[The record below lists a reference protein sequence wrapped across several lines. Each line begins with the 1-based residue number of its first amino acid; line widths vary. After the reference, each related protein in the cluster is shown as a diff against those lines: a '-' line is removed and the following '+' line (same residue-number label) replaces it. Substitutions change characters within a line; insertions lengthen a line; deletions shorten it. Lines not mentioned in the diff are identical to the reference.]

1 MSTGS
6 PLVDRVGPDNKALTG
21 GEQRPVLANL
31 LVRWPDPPEGE
42 DMLPRTSRPVLWL
55 MSAVLLLAAC
65 GGDVSTTTSPAA
77 ADTSTTEEMMD
88 DTSTTEEMMDETST
102 TEEMME
108 ETSTTEVMMDEDVLA
123 VAEAEGDLG
132 TFLAALDAAGIM
144 EDFHGEGPFTLF
156 IPTDEAFAVYLEQN
170 EMSQEE
176 AFAGAEMLQ
185 SILGYHVVTMAEDSE
200 MVMGMDGQT
209 FTTLNGAPLEVTV
222 DGETVMVGEATI
234 LRYDIVASNGVV
246 HVIDT
251 VLTPPVG

>member
-1 MSTGS
+1 
-6 PLVDRVGPDNKALTG
+6 
-21 GEQRPVLANL
+21 
-31 LVRWPDPPEGE
+31 
-42 DMLPRTSRPVLWL
+42 MLPRTTRLAIWL
-55 MSAVLLLAAC
+55 TSVVLLLAAC
-65 GGDVSTTTSPAA
+65 GDGASTTTSPAA

-88 DTSTTEEMMDETST
+88 DTSTTEEMDETST
-102 TEEMME
+102 TEEMM
-108 ETSTTEVMMDEDVLA
+108 DDDVLA

-156 IPTDEAFAVYLEQN
+156 IPTDEAFAAYLDQN
-170 EMSQEE
+170 DMSQEE

-185 SILGYHVVTMAEDSE
+185 AILGYHVVTMTEDSE

-222 DGETVMVGEATI
+222 DGETVMVGEATV

-251 VLTPPVG
+251 VLSPPEG